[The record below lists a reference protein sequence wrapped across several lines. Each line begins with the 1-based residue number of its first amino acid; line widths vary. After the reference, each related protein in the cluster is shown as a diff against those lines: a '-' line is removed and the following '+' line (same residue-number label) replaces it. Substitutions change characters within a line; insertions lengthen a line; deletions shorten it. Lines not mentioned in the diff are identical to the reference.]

1 MLVLYLTVAFIG
13 SLSFAH
19 PVKQDDYYPVKE
31 NSVTGSITTKAA
43 TEGKKTSQ
51 PTTHSLVV
59 TEKKKTAQPYSPVT
73 KKKKIQHHS
82 NPYSLGHKN
91 AGHVP
96 SHSPVTGKKNTSQT
110 HSTAH
115 LVVTKQKKKLQT
127 LSTKSAPVVTEK
139 KEKLQSLSTN
149 SAPVVTEK
157 KEAGQSQSTTH
168 LPATKEIKPESPKAP
183 IVAYN

>member
-59 TEKKKTAQPYSPVT
+59 TEKKKTAQPYSPGNKNAEHHVPSHLTVT

-139 KEKLQSLSTN
+139 KE
-149 SAPVVTEK
+149 
-157 KEAGQSQSTTH
+157 AGQSQSTTH